1 MQVLHCSPTAQ
12 LCVTAGT
19 DQIIPVLPQVFWSYI
34 RLLQHALY
42 KLPPA
47 GVSDAIF
54 RGVGAPSPDI
64 TLAELDRIKARHSS
78 PAVCI
83 LVDCTL
89 TGFGV
94 ECGRRV
100 VSR

>member
-19 DQIIPVLPQVFWSYI
+19 DQFNPVLPQIFWSYI

-47 GVSDAIF
+47 GISDAIF

-64 TLAELDRIKARHSS
+64 TLAELERIKARHSCS
-78 PAVCI
+78 PAACI
-83 LVDCTL
+83 GCTL
-89 TGFGV
+89 TGVGFEIAG
-94 ECGRRV
+94 EW
-100 VSR
+100 